1 MPGYGNVDAWPV
13 ITNNFI
19 SASEKVY
26 GETVLMHEYGDYGI
40 LGQLVSQFLE
50 RDNNFPFFYRKIS
63 ILGTLNGVNTVSLNN
78 NSDVK
83 KKKTR

>member
-1 MPGYGNVDAWPV
+1 M
-13 ITNNFI
+13 
-19 SASEKVY
+19 Y

-63 ILGTLNGVNTVSLNN
+63 ILGTLKHGVNTVSLNN
-78 NSDVK
+78 NSDIRK
-83 KKKTR
+83 KN